1 MLLTGSTSPKVGPVI
16 HLCFIVNKTDTRIMN
31 TRPRHFLTVTAIPHT
46 PTGKIARQ
54 EALRLATEA

>member
-1 MLLTGSTSPKVGPVI
+1 
-16 HLCFIVNKTDTRIMN
+16 MN